1 MNRKVSFT
9 LVGLQTIV
17 VSNSDPTLTSLAGKV
32 VLETRNTLV
41 LETSQG
47 RKILP
52 KKNAEF
58 EFPGATVGRVHGSAI
73 IGRPEE
79 RIAKLV

>member
-1 MNRKVSFT
+1 MSRNFYIAII
-9 LVGLQTIV
+9 GLQATIV
-17 VSNSDPTLTSLAGKV
+17 ENSDPTMKSLKGKV
-32 VLETRNTLV
+32 ILETRNTLV
-41 LETSQG
+41 LETSEG
-47 RKILP
+47 RRVLP

-58 EFPGATVGRVHGSAI
+58 EFSAADVARVHGSAI

>member
-1 MNRKVSFT
+1 MNRNVSIV
-9 LVGLQTIV
+9 LIGLQANV
-17 VSNSDPTLTSLAGKV
+17 VENSDPTMKSVVGKI

-41 LETSQG
+41 LETSEG

-52 KKNAEF
+52 KKNAEL
-58 EFPGATVGRVHGSAI
+58 EFSDAKAAKVDGSAI